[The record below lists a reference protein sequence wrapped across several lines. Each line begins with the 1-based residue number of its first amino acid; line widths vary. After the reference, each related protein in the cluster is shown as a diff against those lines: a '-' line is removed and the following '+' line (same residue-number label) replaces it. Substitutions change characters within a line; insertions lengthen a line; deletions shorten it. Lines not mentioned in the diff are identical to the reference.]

1 MICAEVLSITGYEAE
16 LPELLN
22 KGSFISPQRLILKHE
37 CRITEWEQVAGTE
50 KFVAH
55 IKNVPGS
62 LWDPFLLLSQPAQKG
77 AVPMRMCFEQHARNP
92 ALHHVASPGQTTL
105 LWAHLSDCPRFP
117 QASNKAHHQA
127 QTSMFFLHSLT
138 PQDRTTT
145 TQLATLEWSLVLVT
159 SPHSSPTCNY
169 VLSIP
174 TLYYHSILTP
184 QNTDQNYSE
193 IPPHTSQNGHH
204 HEVYK

>member
-1 MICAEVLSITGYEAE
+1 MGTSGRNRKICGPYKECTRKPVRPLSASKSTCTERSCAYE
-16 LPELLN
+16 
-22 KGSFISPQRLILKHE
+22 
-37 CRITEWEQVAGTE
+37 
-50 KFVAH
+50 
-55 IKNVPGS
+55 
-62 LWDPFLLLSQPAQKG
+62 
-77 AVPMRMCFEQHARNP
+77 RMCFEQHARNP
-92 ALHHVASPGQTTL
+92 PLHHVASPGQTTL

-127 QTSMFFLHSLT
+127 QTSMFLLHSLT

-145 TQLATLEWSLVLVT
+145 TQLATLEWGLVLVT
-159 SPHSSPTCNY
+159 SPQSSPTCNY

-204 HEVYK
+204 QKSTN